1 MGTPTDDKARRGE
14 ESAEGQPGEGRAGAV
29 DVSETE
35 EPLTVEYLVAHV
47 RYVELLSA
55 IRNIKASFND
65 ATAEIDRFVVE
76 AAGLSKDVR
85 EASGPLLAETVQ
97 NWAQCLEPVR
107 TPALQAA
114 ARGLIDRVE
123 DALRSG
129 YPDHVLKIEG
139 PLMERG
145 RAEWGRICIAK
156 RCWLIPDE
164 HYPEEPPEYGANDLR
179 HMLVKIDERAATLS
193 TDELVEMASRVRLGG
208 PGFAAAVA
216 CACGAFD
223 YESDD
228 QETAQ
233 RAIAKALGRE
243 WM

>member
-1 MGTPTDDKARRGE
+1 M
-14 ESAEGQPGEGRAGAV
+14 
-29 DVSETE
+29 
-35 EPLTVEYLVAHV
+35 
-47 RYVELLSA
+47 SA

-76 AAGLSKDVR
+76 SAGLSKDVR

-97 NWAQCLEPVR
+97 NRAQCLESVR
-107 TPALQAA
+107 TPAFQAA
-114 ARGLIDRVE
+114 ARALIDLVE
-123 DALRSG
+123 DALLSG

-139 PLMERG
+139 PLMART
-145 RAEWGRICIAK
+145 RAQWGRICIAQ
-156 RCWLIPDE
+156 RCWLVPDD
-164 HYPEEPPEYGANDLR
+164 HNPEERPEYGANDLR
-179 HMLVKIDERAATLS
+179 HMLARIDERAATLS
-193 TDELVEMASRVRLGG
+193 TDELIEMASRVRLGG

-223 YESDD
+223 YRLDD

-243 WM
+243 WV